1 MTFSGEWIVTH
12 ILEKYNYWIAMII
25 IVYGLG
31 ATIIK
36 ENFLKKL
43 IGLSIFQTAFFLWV
57 VSLGDVGR
65 NILTSWGL
73 KTGTIPIAW
82 DPGQVAILGHN
93 IATSKSEL
101 GAAELGYIYVNPLP
115 HVLMLTGIVVSAAT
129 TAVALAIVIR
139 IYQKYGTIEESEII
153 AKEKEFEEKGV
164 YL

>member
-1 MTFSGEWIVTH
+1 MMEWITVH
-12 ILEKYNYWIAMII
+12 VLEKYNFWIAMLII
-25 IVYGLG
+25 IIGLG
-31 ATIIK
+31 ATVVR

-65 NILTSWGL
+65 NILTTWGL
-73 KTGTIPIAW
+73 QTGTPPIVWRQA
-82 DPGQVAILGHN
+82 
-93 IATSKSEL
+93 E
-101 GAAELGYIYVNPLP
+101 ELGYIYVNPLP

-153 AKEKEFEEKGV
+153 AKEKEFEEMGV
-164 YL
+164 TL